1 MVSPADKPC
10 GLDYAVIRER
20 TIESLSCARS
30 AHCINVFAL
39 TRHCGSCES
48 AVQRVKRVILFW

>member
-20 TIESLSCARS
+20 TIESLSCARN

-39 TRHCGSCES
+39 AMHCGSCES
-48 AVQRVKRVILFW
+48 AVKG